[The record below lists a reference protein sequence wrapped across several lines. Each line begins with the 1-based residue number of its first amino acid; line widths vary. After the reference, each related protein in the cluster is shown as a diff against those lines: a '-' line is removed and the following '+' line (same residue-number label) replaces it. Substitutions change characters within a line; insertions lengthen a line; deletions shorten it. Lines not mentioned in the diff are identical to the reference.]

1 MSAKIVYG
9 NPILIY
15 SRIRQVLRQPTSPVR
30 TILHNSW
37 CYFVKFTS
45 TNSSKWVLP
54 SIALE
59 ARRVARAKA
68 DDVVVVF
75 FQRKPFGLFNGP
87 QNDKTFLLL
96 RKSVNLTTFSS
107 LFSTL
112 LPPSAVAA
120 RRCEQAAAA
129 VLDLGLRRHLA
140 SIQARI
146 SLKDRYTAGP

>member
-1 MSAKIVYG
+1 M
-9 NPILIY
+9 
-15 SRIRQVLRQPTSPVR
+15 
-30 TILHNSW
+30 
-37 CYFVKFTS
+37 
-45 TNSSKWVLP
+45 
-54 SIALE
+54 E

-87 QNDKTFLLL
+87 QNDKRFLLL

-112 LPPSAVAA
+112 LLPSAVPA
-120 RRCEQAAAA
+120 RWCEQAAAA

-146 SLKDRYTAGP
+146 SLKDRYTTGP

>member
-1 MSAKIVYG
+1 MKLVSTVWV
-9 NPILIY
+9 
-15 SRIRQVLRQPTSPVR
+15 STS
-30 TILHNSW
+30 L
-37 CYFVKFTS
+37 
-45 TNSSKWVLP
+45 SK
-54 SIALE
+54 SGYLE
-59 ARRVARAKA
+59 ARAKA

-75 FQRKPFGLFNGP
+75 FQRKPFGCFNGP

-112 LPPSAVAA
+112 LLPSAVAA
-120 RRCEQAAAA
+120 RHCGQAAA

-146 SLKDRYTAGP
+146 SLKDRYTTGP

>member
-1 MSAKIVYG
+1 MMS
-9 NPILIY
+9 
-15 SRIRQVLRQPTSPVR
+15 
-30 TILHNSW
+30 
-37 CYFVKFTS
+37 
-45 TNSSKWVLP
+45 SSF
-54 SIALE
+54 
-59 ARRVARAKA
+59 
-68 DDVVVVF
+68 F

-112 LPPSAVAA
+112 LLPRAVAA

>member
-1 MSAKIVYG
+1 MMS
-9 NPILIY
+9 
-15 SRIRQVLRQPTSPVR
+15 
-30 TILHNSW
+30 
-37 CYFVKFTS
+37 
-45 TNSSKWVLP
+45 SSF
-54 SIALE
+54 
-59 ARRVARAKA
+59 
-68 DDVVVVF
+68 F

-112 LPPSAVAA
+112 LLPSA
-120 RRCEQAAAA
+120 RHCGQAAAA

-146 SLKDRYTAGP
+146 SLKDRYNRAVGRSESSEVKGWVGRDIEKQIK